1 MTMTTDRY
9 TKAILTVIAGCL
21 LWQCLMMS
29 ARPVAAQQQQQSR
42 SNLAP
47 GVLAD
52 RVQPVVI
59 VGWGEMNTQG
69 HVAVSLKRLPNG
81 SLITNPDVPVKL
93 HYTSDNPMPV
103 SSSQPVRLSYTPDNP
118 LPVGVTLIKRTTDYW
133 DAIATQVMR
142 QPPTRMPGNE

>member
-1 MTMTTDRY
+1 MTTDRY

-21 LWQCLMMS
+21 LWQCFMMG
-29 ARPVAAQQQQQSR
+29 ARPVEAQQPQSR
-42 SNLAP
+42 SNLAA

-69 HVAVSLKRLPNG
+69 HIAVSLKRLPNG
-81 SLITNPDVPVKL
+81 VLISNPDVPVKL
-93 HYTSDNPMPV
+93 PYTKESPMPV
-103 SSSQPVRLSYTPDNP
+103 SSSQPVQLAYTPENP

-133 DAIATQVMR
+133 DAIATQVLR
-142 QPPTRMPGNE
+142 QAPTRMPGND